1 MPAGLLGTTSHM
13 QVKKGTSA
21 VLAFSKFSV
30 QLECKDGY
38 TMTGDENAKAC
49 TSPGTEYVPRI
60 KCTRKISKDRY
71 LLFALRSS
79 CVWSLFFPSLR
90 FIFCVILDT
99 NSFSSFFVEILEIFS
114 RPIPFERA
122 VEFCFRAPACPH
134 TEPPLFFLTES
145 LRSRWVPSNLALVRG
160 FL

>member
-1 MPAGLLGTTSHM
+1 MRQHALHQAQSMYLKS
-13 QVKKGTSA
+13 
-21 VLAFSKFSV
+21 
-30 QLECKDGY
+30 
-38 TMTGDENAKAC
+38 NAL
-49 TSPGTEYVPRI
+49 V
-60 KCTRKISKDRY
+60 RY
-71 LLFALRSS
+71 LRIDIYYLLYVLYVSGRSFFHF
-79 CVWSLFFPSLR
+79 CALFF
-90 FIFCVILDT
+90 V
-99 NSFSSFFVEILEIFS
+99 SFWALTLFPLSFFVEILEIFS